1 MEIFKSFYRNPS
13 VNELEELLKSTKL
26 NDSNLYDF
34 LTGYSLYLKKQK
46 ELDNF

>member
-1 MEIFKSFYRNPS
+1 MENFKSFYRNPS

-34 LTGYSLYLKKQK
+34 LIGYSLYLKKQK